1 MLNKR
6 STRFGQVYTGLKQ
19 SISFLKTSATTKE
32 LFVHLAKNGG
42 GAREYLKKAGLV
54 QISDPAVLIRII
66 HQVFADNEA
75 AVADFKSGKRNADKA
90 FTGFLMKATKGQANP
105 QVALKLLAQNW
116 RSLKI
121 IKQVLCQ
128 L

>member
-1 MLNKR
+1 M
-6 STRFGQVYTGLKQ
+6 
-19 SISFLKTSATTKE
+19 KTSATTKE
-32 LFVHLAKNGG
+32 VFVHLAKNGG
-42 GAREYLKKAGLV
+42 GAREYLKKAGMV
-54 QISDPAVLIRII
+54 QISDPAVLIPII

-75 AVADFKSGKRNADKA
+75 AIADFKSGKRNADKA
-90 FTGFLMKATKGQANP
+90 FTGFLMKVTKGQANP
-105 QVALKLLAQNW
+105 QVALKLLTQNW

>member
-19 SISFLKTSATTKE
+19 SISFLKTSTTIKKV
-32 LFVHLAKNGG
+32 FVHLAKNGG
-42 GAREYLKKAGLV
+42 GSREYLKKAGMV
-54 QISDPAVLIRII
+54 QISDPAVLIPII

-105 QVALKLLAQNW
+105 QAALKLLAQELAKFKDN
-116 RSLKI
+116 
-121 IKQVLCQ
+121 
-128 L
+128 

>member
-32 LFVHLAKNGG
+32 FFVHLAKNGG
-42 GAREYLKKAGLV
+42 GAREYLKKAGMV
-54 QISDPAVLIRII
+54 QISDPAVLIPII

-75 AVADFKSGKRNADKA
+75 AIADFKSGKRNADKA
-90 FTGFLMKATKGQANP
+90 FTGFLMKVTKGQANP
-105 QVALKLLAQNW
+105 QVALKLLTQNW